1 MDTRHLDK
9 SLTILQSNKDRWAM
23 LSISEK
29 IDFLD
34 HAIDRTVD
42 HAEEWAMA
50 GIEAKGLDS
59 KSPLSSEEWMG
70 GP

>member
-29 IDFLD
+29 ICPLTLGQQPHPDPFYVLD
-34 HAIDRTVD
+34 LCCCNFDRNHTD
-42 HAEEWAMA
+42 YFC
-50 GIEAKGLDS
+50 
-59 KSPLSSEEWMG
+59 MG
-70 GP
+70 MNENF